1 MCISGNDNFLL
12 SDDKDECFV
21 VIFNIFIKFGRLKI
35 TKIVTFLSLL
45 FQFVFYLLQLCYV
58 IIKFDQDLVMRY
70 SCTIVM
76 TLYVSTVN
84 NKLSNNL
91 TCSFGTKVLYTTVFM
106 NTYKYEK
113 LQKRFQVFAWSVD
126 SAGAEVKDTILE
138 RSTKTNRICY
148 LIILFLCAAVII
160 NCPVWGDQSELFL
173 FTQVVEYFFGKWLQI
188 PSNIYFATYSIV
200 CYGSFRLPF
209 EMLHII
215 LQLQVQI
222 VLLNRQILQI
232 GDNFNSLDDWDKTYS
247 LQYQKEIS
255 ETFQFIVEQHS
266 AIKR

>member
-1 MCISGNDNFLL
+1 
-12 SDDKDECFV
+12 
-21 VIFNIFIKFGRLKI
+21 
-35 TKIVTFLSLL
+35 
-45 FQFVFYLLQLCYV
+45 
-58 IIKFDQDLVMRY
+58 
-70 SCTIVM
+70 
-76 TLYVSTVN
+76 
-84 NKLSNNL
+84 
-91 TCSFGTKVLYTTVFM
+91 M